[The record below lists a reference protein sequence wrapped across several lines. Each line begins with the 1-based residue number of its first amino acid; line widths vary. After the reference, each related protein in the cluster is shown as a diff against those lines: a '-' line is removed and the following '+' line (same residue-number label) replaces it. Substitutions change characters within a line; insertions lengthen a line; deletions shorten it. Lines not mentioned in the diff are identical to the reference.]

1 LICAQENFNFHF
13 TEKKHADNLR
23 LMTNEFAPKPVTIVV
38 AIIKKIMAG
47 F

>member
-1 LICAQENFNFHF
+1 VLTQENFNFLF
-13 TEKKHADNLR
+13 TGKKHADNLR
-23 LMTNEFAPKPVTIVV
+23 SMRNTFAMKPVTIVV